1 MTIQEL
7 INELQYSIDK
17 IGYRPDTVICI
28 DTLENIGSEMT
39 YWGIELDTDN
49 RSDYNKNNWK
59 IAINVYNNY
68 EDEEKS

>member
-7 INELQYSIDK
+7 INELQYSIDE
-17 IGYRPDTVICI
+17 IGYKPDTVICI
-28 DTLENIGSEMT
+28 DTLENIGSEIT

>member
-1 MTIQEL
+1 
-7 INELQYSIDK
+7 
-17 IGYRPDTVICI
+17 CI